1 MKVNDA
7 LYRFFCAIVEHGL
20 IQYIE
25 ENRKGETPWI
35 ELSSLLDEDEIV
47 RFDKEYSAIIDF
59 IDKKQFFNLHKTYSL
74 SVRNA
79 DLDIFFKELYEY
91 SRIPWR
97 ADKPIQFF
105 IFKVF
110 ISKLWKLK
118 MRLALKVR
126 KA

>member
-1 MKVNDA
+1 MKTNVA
-7 LYRFFCAIVEHGL
+7 LYKFFCAIVKHGFL
-20 IQYIE
+20 QYSE
-25 ENRKGETPWI
+25 ENRNGETPWI
-35 ELSSLLDEDEIV
+35 ILSSLLEEDEVV
-47 RFDKEYSAIIDF
+47 RFSKEYSAIIDF
-59 IDKKQFFNLHKTYSL
+59 VDKKQFFNLHKTYSL

-79 DLDIFFKELYEY
+79 DLDIFFKKLFAY
-91 SRIPWR
+91 SRLHWR

-110 ISKLWKLK
+110 ISKLWKLR

>member
-1 MKVNDA
+1 METNDA
-7 LYRFFCAIVEHGL
+7 LYDFFCAIVKHGFL
-20 IQYIE
+20 QYSE
-25 ENRKGETPWI
+25 ENRNGEMPWI
-35 ELSSLLDEDEIV
+35 VLSSLLDEDEIV
-47 RFDKEYSAIIDF
+47 RFSKEYSAIIDF
-59 IDKKQFFNLHKTYSL
+59 VDKQQFFNLHKTYSL

-79 DLDIFFKELYEY
+79 DLDIFFKELFAY
-91 SRIPWR
+91 SRLHWR

-110 ISKLWKLK
+110 ISKFWKLR

>member
-35 ELSSLLDEDEIV
+35 ELSSLLEEDELV

-59 IDKKQFFNLHKTYSL
+59 VDKKQFFNLHKTYSL

-79 DLDIFFKELYEY
+79 DLDVFFKELYVY

-110 ISKLWKLK
+110 ISKLWKLR

>member
-1 MKVNDA
+1 METNDA
-7 LYRFFCAIVEHGL
+7 LYEFFCAIVEHGFL
-20 IQYIE
+20 QYSE
-25 ENRKGETPWI
+25 ENRNGEMPWI
-35 ELSSLLDEDEIV
+35 VLSSLLDEDEIV
-47 RFDKEYSAIIDF
+47 RFSKEYSAIIDF
-59 IDKKQFFNLHKTYSL
+59 IDKQQFFNLHKTYSL

-79 DLDIFFKELYEY
+79 DLDIFFKELFAY
-91 SRIPWR
+91 SRLHWR

-110 ISKLWKLK
+110 ISKLWKLR